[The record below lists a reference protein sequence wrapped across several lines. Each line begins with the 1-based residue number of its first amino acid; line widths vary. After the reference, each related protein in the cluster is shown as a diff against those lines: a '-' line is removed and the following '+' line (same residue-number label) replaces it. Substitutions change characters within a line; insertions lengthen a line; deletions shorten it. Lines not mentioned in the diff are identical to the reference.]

1 MNELIRRCSTQIEV
15 PKGQIIHVAGTTDSS
30 VYYIAKGSV
39 RFVCNSMEGNE
50 KILYTLGK
58 NHFFNEE
65 ILFQPFEIPMDAVC
79 NEPCSLW
86 KIDSY
91 VHEELLKNQE
101 FVREICMGMIWKK
114 QLLQKEIEDISFLSC
129 KQRILQILAKECD
142 REHICEQSWYEVK
155 RRYTHQELASMI
167 GANRV
172 TVTKLIAELYEERKL
187 RSVER
192 RVHVRVS
199 VVKELG

>member
-1 MNELIRRCSTQIEV
+1 MIRRCSTQIEV

-30 VYYIAKGSV
+30 VYFIAKGSV

-50 KILYTLGK
+50 KILYILGK
-58 NHFFNEE
+58 DHFFNEE
-65 ILFQPFEIPMDAVC
+65 ILFQPFEIAMDAVC
-79 NEPCSLW
+79 NESCSLW

-101 FVREICMGMIWKK
+101 FVQEICRGMIRKK

-129 KQRILQILAKECD
+129 KERILQILAKDCD
-142 REHICEQSWYEVK
+142 REQIYEDSWYEVK
-155 RRYTHQELASMI
+155 GRYTHQELATMI

-187 RSVER
+187 RSVKR
-192 RVHVRVS
+192 RVQVHCS
-199 VVKELG
+199 VVKEKG

>member
-1 MNELIRRCSTQIEV
+1 MIRRCSTQIEV

-30 VYYIAKGSV
+30 VYFIAKGSV

-50 KILYTLGK
+50 KILYILGK
-58 NHFFNEE
+58 DHFFNEE
-65 ILFQPFEIPMDAVC
+65 ILFQPFEIAMDAVC
-79 NEPCSLW
+79 NESCSLW

-101 FVREICMGMIWKK
+101 FVHEICRGMIRKK

-129 KQRILQILAKECD
+129 KERILQILAKDCD
-142 REHICEQSWYEVK
+142 REQIYEDSWYEVK
-155 RRYTHQELASMI
+155 GRYTHQELATMI

-187 RSVER
+187 RSVKR
-192 RVHVRVS
+192 RVQVHCS
-199 VVKELG
+199 VVKEKG

>member
-1 MNELIRRCSTQIEV
+1 MIRRCSTQIEV

-30 VYYIAKGSV
+30 VYFIAKGSV

-50 KILYTLGK
+50 KILYILGK
-58 NHFFNEE
+58 DHFFNEE
-65 ILFQPFEIPMDAVC
+65 ILFQPFEIAMDAVC
-79 NEPCSLW
+79 NESCSLW

-101 FVREICMGMIWKK
+101 FVQEICRGMIRKK
-114 QLLQKEIEDISFLSC
+114 QLLQKEIEDICFLSC
-129 KQRILQILAKECD
+129 KERILQILAKDCD
-142 REHICEQSWYEVK
+142 REQIYEDSWYEVK
-155 RRYTHQELASMI
+155 GRYTHQELATMI

-187 RSVER
+187 RSVKR
-192 RVHVRVS
+192 RVQVHCS
-199 VVKELG
+199 VVKEKG